1 MEPNQKTMIEEQ
13 SKLLRDICDRLSA
26 QDARW
31 STLKSTVARNST
43 SLQHLEASLA
53 ITSPVSIRAD
63 LDAQVI
69 ATTERINNIEAVTAT

>member
-1 MEPNQKTMIEEQ
+1 MEPNLKMAIEEQ

-31 STLKSTVARNST
+31 STLESTVAHNPT

-53 ITSPVSIRAD
+53 VMSPTSIRAY
-63 LDAQVI
+63 LDAQVVV
-69 ATTERINNIEAVTAT
+69 TTERIDDIEAVTAT